1 LFLSSTLTISATS
14 GSHFNVLLT
23 SLSLANVAG
32 SAINFNS
39 ASNYNWLIADFA
51 SVTGFAADAFNIN
64 TTDFQNPF
72 TGTFGVAL
80 GNTGG
85 IGGDSS
91 QSVLGAER
99 PSAASSFGPYP
110 ITNGSPGFGLSGR
123 RVQRRFSA

>member
-64 TTDFQNPF
+64 TTEFQNPF

-91 QSVLGAER
+91 QIYLTYTAVPEPGAALLG
-99 PSAASSFGPYP
+99 SL
-110 ITNGSPGFGLSGR
+110 GLLAL
-123 RVQRRFSA
+123 QRRRRA